1 MGRPQ
6 KQREA
11 EDLLE
16 DQDPNYDFPAQ
27 HPWIR
32 KELEDSSK
40 LNPTEMET
48 VDQDEAGSSLKA
60 RLVNMARK
68 TLQLEEKPE
77 NDDSLD
83 KLLERQD
90 WLDEMRN
97 SASKKWNKSGDFV
110 TVCHGQPWSGNA
122 YFKYSTDPEGGQVP
136 TEVIF
141 SDFQSCAL
149 GKPGQDISHFLL
161 SSTTREFRQ
170 DNLETILQAY
180 LTELEDV
187 ITHQGVFDGPLYTS
201 TALRQDYRQ
210 GIYLAMTFCLFAM
223 PVLTQGDEEE
233 IDGSLQGDDK
243 VDGIELRETPM
254 KGMQRAA
261 DALLDYINVGI

>member
-1 MGRPQ
+1 MPSNFGH
-6 KQREA
+6 
-11 EDLLE
+11 
-16 DQDPNYDFPAQ
+16 F
-27 HPWIR
+27 
-32 KELEDSSK
+32 S
-40 LNPTEMET
+40 
-48 VDQDEAGSSLKA
+48 
-60 RLVNMARK
+60 
-68 TLQLEEKPE
+68 
-77 NDDSLD
+77 
-83 KLLERQD
+83 ERQD

-187 ITHQGVFDGPLYTS
+187 ITHQGDLLHLTVKNYFLQKTLELHPCFRVKSSLCFYQCNQLIFLKVFL
-201 TALRQDYRQ
+201 
-210 GIYLAMTFCLFAM
+210 M
-223 PVLTQGDEEE
+223 VLCT
-233 IDGSLQGDDK
+233 LQ
-243 VDGIELRETPM
+243 
-254 KGMQRAA
+254 
-261 DALLDYINVGI
+261 LL